1 MSNGRLQKEEP
12 SRRRMPWWLALV
24 VISLVLWA
32 IAYLAQ
38 LVV

>member
-1 MSNGRLQKEEP
+1 MNKDNLRHQGHSVRK
-12 SRRRMPWWLALV
+12 MPWWLTLI

-32 IAYLAQ
+32 IAYLAL